1 MKKFL
6 LILLIFNYGCASTG
20 VKNESQLVVDS
31 KDMANVYIYRQ
42 GGFMYGGVRAI
53 IKLNNLEVGS
63 IYPKDFLKFYAPE
76 GSNMI
81 TVRADPLSLVFG
93 ETNIP
98 INFKKGKSYYFI
110 TGVNSANVA
119 GAILGGTIGTA
130 IVGGPFPS
138 HQVTKEIF
146 DRNKGK

>member
-1 MKKFL
+1 MAVVCDLLARFL
-6 LILLIFNYGCASTG
+6 R
-20 VKNESQLVVDS
+20 K
-31 KDMANVYIYRQ
+31 
-42 GGFMYGGVRAI
+42 
-53 IKLNNLEVGS
+53 
-63 IYPKDFLKFYAPE
+63 IYPKVTYV
-76 GSNMI
+76 SNI
-81 TVRADPLSLVFG
+81 TDIDDKIINASL

-119 GAILGGTIGTA
+119 GAILGGAIGTA